1 MIVTPNRAL
10 EWRNALE
17 RGEVVD
23 LHRMSTLQLL
33 DIVIAGRESVEAAIL
48 AQETEDDQLR
58 KQFGPG

>member
-23 LHRMSTLQLL
+23 LNRMSTLQLL

-48 AQETEDDQLR
+48 AQETEDDRLR